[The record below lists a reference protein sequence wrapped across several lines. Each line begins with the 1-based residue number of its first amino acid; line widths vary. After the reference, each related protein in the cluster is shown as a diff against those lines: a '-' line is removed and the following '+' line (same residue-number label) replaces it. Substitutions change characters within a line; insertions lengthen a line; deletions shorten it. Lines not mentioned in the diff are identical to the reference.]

1 MTAAD
6 VKTGLDALFHPRAVA
21 VVGASGK
28 AGSMFARPLRYLT
41 GYGFDGAVYPVNPGH
56 DELEGRTCY
65 PSLDALPE
73 PVDLVCLL
81 LPAARAVDAVR
92 DAARAGARVVIVF
105 ASGFAEVGEQGRA
118 LQDELAAVATETGVR
133 LLGPNCQGLLYRPN
147 RLVATFTGALERSLT
162 PSGDVAYVGQSG
174 AIGGSVLHL
183 ARDRGLGLDAWVS
196 VGNQADLDVVAV
208 ADHLVADPAIRVVA
222 LYLETVD
229 GAGYRALAAHA
240 RAAGKH
246 LVVLRAG
253 RSTAG
258 ASAMQSHTGTLQGPG
273 AGFEL
278 LSERE
283 HVTLVGDV
291 PELVET
297 AFALSAHRLPAG
309 PRVGIVTSSGG
320 AGILA
325 ADHCEAHGLA
335 VPALSESTRVAL
347 ADLVPGFGAT
357 RNPVDVTA
365 QLFSGNSQEPAGDD
379 PFSAVCTTVAESG
392 EVDVVAVI
400 LTMVVGETAER
411 LARGLVHAGRTAST
425 PILFAWLAGEELTQ
439 DARTVLR
446 EAGDPVYSSVESLAR
461 AAARLVR
468 RGAGRAARPITAIA
482 VPALPDVP
490 AGAVTEA
497 RAAALLDAVGVPRPG
512 SRLVHDGAGAAAA
525 AAELGGAVV
534 LKVQSPDLVH
544 KTEAGG
550 VALGVRAADAEREH
564 DALLARV
571 GRAAP
576 HATVDGVLV
585 AQQLAAGTE
594 LIVGITGGRRGL
606 PPILTVGAGGVAT
619 ELHRDVASTVL
630 PVDAG
635 IVRELLDRLQC
646 APLLRGHRGRPPLD
660 IDAVVSAC
668 VGLAALAEHLGD
680 RLVELECNPLLVR
693 ESGVVALDCVLQVS
707 GSPAGDRQGC
717 TSARADGGGATCTG
731 RSAGWSRGVWFVA
744 S

>member
-1 MTAAD
+1 MGAVAAE
-6 VKTGLDALFHPRAVA
+6 TGLDALFRPRAVA

-28 AGSMFARPLRYLT
+28 PDSMLARPLRYLT
-41 GYGFDGAVYPVNPGH
+41 GYGFEGAVYPVNPGY
-56 DELEGRTCY
+56 DELAGRACY

-81 LPAARAVDAVR
+81 LPAAQAAGAVR
-92 DAARAGARVVIVF
+92 DAARAGARVVVVF
-105 ASGFAEVGEQGRA
+105 ASGFAEVGEAGRA
-118 LQDELAAVATETGVR
+118 LQHELADVAAEVGVR
-133 LLGPNCQGLLYRPN
+133 LLGPNCQGLMYRPN
-147 RLVATFTGALERSLT
+147 RLVATFTGALEQSLT
-162 PSGDVAYVGQSG
+162 PPGDVAYVGQSG

-208 ADHLVADPAIRVVA
+208 ADQLIADPAIRVVA

-229 GAGYRALAAHA
+229 GAGYTALAAHA

-258 ASAMQSHTGTLQGPG
+258 ASAMESHTGALQGPG

-283 HVTLVGDV
+283 GVTLVGDV

-325 ADHCEAHGLA
+325 ADHCEASGLS
-335 VPALSESTRVAL
+335 VPALSGSTRDAL
-347 ADLVPGFGAT
+347 AGLVPGFGAT

-365 QLFSGNSQEPAGDD
+365 QLFSGDGQRPDGDD
-379 PFSAVCTTVAESG
+379 PFAAVCTAVAESG
-392 EVDVVAVI
+392 EVDVVAVV
-400 LTMVVGETAER
+400 LTMVVGEAAER
-411 LARGLVHAGRTAST
+411 LARGLVHATRAATT

-439 DARTVLR
+439 GARAILRDAGV
-446 EAGDPVYSSVESLAR
+446 PVYASTESLAR
-461 AAARLVR
+461 TAARLVC
-468 RGAGRAARPITAIA
+468 RGAGPSRRPITPAA
-482 VPALPDVP
+482 PPALPDVP

-497 RAAALLDAVGVPRPG
+497 RAAALLDAVGVPRPDSG
-512 SRLVHDGAGAAAA
+512 LVHDAAGAAAA
-525 AAELGGAVV
+525 ATELGDTVV

-544 KTEAGG
+544 KTEVGG
-550 VALGVRAADAEREH
+550 VALGVRAEDAAREH

-571 GRAAP
+571 ARAAP

-585 AQQLAAGTE
+585 AQQVPPGTE
-594 LIVGITGGRRGL
+594 LIVGITRGRGGY
-606 PPILTVGAGGVAT
+606 PPVLTVGAGGTAT
-619 ELHRDVASTVL
+619 EIYRDVASTVL
-630 PVDAG
+630 PVDADT
-635 IVRELLDRLQC
+635 VRGLLDRLQC

-660 IDAVVSAC
+660 VDAVVSAC
-668 VGLAALAEHLGD
+668 LGLATLAEHLGD

-693 ESGVVALDCVLQVS
+693 ESGVVALDCVLQ
-707 GSPAGDRQGC
+707 
-717 TSARADGGGATCTG
+717 TSD
-731 RSAGWSRGVWFVA
+731 
-744 S
+744 